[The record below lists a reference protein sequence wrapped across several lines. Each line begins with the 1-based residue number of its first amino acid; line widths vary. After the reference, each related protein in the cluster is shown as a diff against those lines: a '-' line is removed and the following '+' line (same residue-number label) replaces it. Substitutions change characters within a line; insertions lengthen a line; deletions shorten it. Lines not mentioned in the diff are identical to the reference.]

1 VDVIERTI
9 FEQFE
14 FWNAR
19 IQLPTR
25 ARPAVDYV
33 VVGCGSSYNLAMSIA
48 SHCNERGFNAIAVP
62 SHEWLRR
69 PRSYEADPTG
79 CQVIAVSRSGETSE
93 LVQAARKSR
102 SEGHTVI
109 AITCDDTSSLVGTSD
124 CVLTMR
130 THPEEGVVMTTSAS
144 LMLLLG
150 LRFAGIETEDGA
162 GPAEALLKQLDRQD
176 WSFLAERS
184 HFVYLGGGALYGI
197 AAEGAL
203 KLQEMSL
210 TVTQTYHPLEYRHGP
225 VSLVDAHSLVV
236 MLYSPDTREEE
247 ERLAA
252 ELSAKAAFVVG
263 FGGAGDL
270 SLPIEG
276 AAELRGLIC
285 LPALQ
290 LLGLRLAQRRGIDAT
305 APRHLTKVVK
315 LD

>member
-1 VDVIERTI
+1 MDVTERTI

-19 IQLPTR
+19 TQLPTR
-25 ARPAVDYV
+25 ARAAVRYV

-48 SHCNERGFNAIAVP
+48 AHCNERGFNAVAVP

-69 PRSYEADPTG
+69 PRSYEADPAD

-93 LVQAARKSR
+93 LVEAARKSR
-102 SEGHTVI
+102 SEGLTVI
-109 AITCDDTSSLVGTSD
+109 AITCDDTSSLVGTAD
-124 CVLTMR
+124 CVLAMR
-130 THPEEGVVMTTSAS
+130 THPEEGIVMTASAS

-150 LRFAGIETEDGA
+150 LRFAGIETEGGA
-162 GPAEALLKQLDRQD
+162 GPAETLLKELDRQE
-176 WSFLAERS
+176 WSFLAGRS

-225 VSLVDAHSLVV
+225 VSLVDERSLVV

-270 SLPIEG
+270 SLRVEG
-276 AAELRGLIC
+276 PAELRGLVC

-290 LLGLRLAQRRGIDAT
+290 LMGLRLAQRRGIDAT

>member
-1 VDVIERTI
+1 VDVTERTI

-19 IQLPTR
+19 TQLPTR
-25 ARPAVDYV
+25 ARPAVRYV

-48 SHCNERGFNAIAVP
+48 AHCNERGFNAIAVP

-69 PRSYEADPTG
+69 PRSYEADPAD

-102 SEGHTVI
+102 SEGLTVI
-109 AITCDDTSSLVGTSD
+109 AITCDDASSLVATSD
-124 CVLTMR
+124 CVLSMR
-130 THPEEGVVMTTSAS
+130 THPEEGIVMTASAS

-150 LRFAGIETEDGA
+150 LRFAGIQTEGA
-162 GPAEALLKQLDRQD
+162 AGSAEALLKEFDRQD

-184 HFVYLGGGALYGI
+184 HFVFLGGGALYGI

-210 TVTQTYHPLEYRHGP
+210 SVTQTYHPLEYRHGP
-225 VSLVDAHSLVV
+225 VSLVDKRSLVV
-236 MLYSPDTREEE
+236 MLYNPDTREEE

-263 FGGAGDL
+263 FGGAGDI
-270 SLPIEG
+270 SLPVEG
-276 AAELRGLIC
+276 PSELRGLLC

-290 LLGLRLAQRRGIDAT
+290 LMGLRLAQRRGIDAT